1 VRIFQNI
8 LLCHVV
14 GIGEWEP
21 DVSPNATVR
30 VWCPELLHEGQWNHL
45 LFTFSTS
52 STHSFTLFVNGKSTN
67 VGRLE
72 YPHRTKGATFSAF
85 IGTPPMWRKAS
96 RLTWRQGVGH
106 LLEDWVPSSQTV
118 AAMYKLGPE
127 YPGSWQSVKIQTGW
141 WELLI
146 VTWKNLQILNVKV
159 FII

>member
-1 VRIFQNI
+1 M
-8 LLCHVV
+8 
-14 GIGEWEP
+14 
-21 DVSPNATVR
+21 SPNATVR

-52 STHSFTLFVNGKSTN
+52 SMHSFTLFVNGKSTN

-72 YPHRTKGATFSAF
+72 YPHRTKGASFSAF
-85 IGTPPMWRKAS
+85 IGKNTLHTCLKLLIIVSIALHRHLGTPPMWRKAS

-127 YPGSWQSVKIQTGW
+127 YPGSWQSVKIQSGW
-141 WELLI
+141 YHFESELHCAI
-146 VTWKNLQILNVKV
+146 RH
-159 FII
+159 